1 MTVLDTRGPAR
12 VKRLSIVMLIVA
24 IVVLLLLVWSILGDL
39 TFISS
44 AGHPL
49 LPGEVFDQLRMAD
62 SQTAPITTS
71 G

>member
-1 MTVLDTRGPAR
+1 MTVFYTRGRAR
-12 VKRLSIVMLIVA
+12 ANRLSIVMLMVA
-24 IVVLLLLVWSILGDL
+24 IVVLLLLAWSILGDL
-39 TFISS
+39 TFINS

>member
-1 MTVLDTRGPAR
+1 
-12 VKRLSIVMLIVA
+12 VA
-24 IVVLLLLVWSILGDL
+24 IVVLLLLAWSILGDL
-39 TFISS
+39 TFINS

>member
-1 MTVLDTRGPAR
+1 MTVFYTRGRAR
-12 VKRLSIVMLIVA
+12 ANRLSIVMLVA
-24 IVVLLLLVWSILGDL
+24 IVVLLLLAWSILGDL
-39 TFISS
+39 TFINS